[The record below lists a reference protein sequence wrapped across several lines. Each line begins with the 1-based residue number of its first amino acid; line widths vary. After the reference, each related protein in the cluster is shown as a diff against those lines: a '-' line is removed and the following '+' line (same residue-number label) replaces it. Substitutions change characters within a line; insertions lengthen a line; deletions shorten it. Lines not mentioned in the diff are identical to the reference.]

1 MNSCTFP
8 FFLLALALSLDGL
21 AVGCSYGLKNTK
33 LLPGSQLVIALITAL
48 LMSLSLLIGV
58 FFATI
63 IPTHISNIISGF
75 ILILLGIWQLIQSW
89 ISYLKLNNLPTGLTI
104 PHESLLADIQ
114 IKSLGI
120 VVKILKAPH
129 EADLDHS
136 GDIDNKEAA
145 LLGTALG
152 LDAFITGFGVG
163 LTKISFLIIPVV
175 ALLQVGLLKLGL
187 TLGQRF
193 KTIWLNKSSF
203 LIPGLLLIILG
214 LLKII

>member
-8 FFLLALALSLDGL
+8 FLLLALALSLDGF

-33 LLPGSQLVIALITAL
+33 LLPGAQLVIALITAL
-48 LMSLSLLIGV
+48 LMSFSLFIGA

-63 IPTHISNIISGF
+63 IPAHISNIVSGL
-75 ILILLGIWQLIQSW
+75 ILILLGIWQLMQSW
-89 ISYLKLNNLPTGLTI
+89 VSYLKLNNFSIDLPF
-104 PHESLLADIQ
+104 PQEPLLADIQ

-129 EADLDHS
+129 EADLDRS

-175 ALLQVGLLKLGL
+175 ALLQVGLLRLGL
-187 TLGQRF
+187 TLGCRF

-214 LLKII
+214 LIKIF